1 MKELRTEIEFDG
13 TPEETW
19 AVLADLQ
26 AYGEWNPFIEKIDGE
41 LRVGGKLAVR
51 LQPVDERGITMH
63 PAVLAVEPGREL
75 RWIGHLMIPGVLRRR
90 ASLPDRSGGAGPS
103 AVHPERAVR
112 RDLGAAAVE
121 EAPRR
126 RDSEGIPRDERGAR
140 ATRRGAPSG
149 SRHVIEAELRTPRV
163 RDVVAAARVLL
174 ERDGPDGLTMR
185 RVAEQMG
192 IRAPSL
198 YKHLEG
204 KEDLEAL
211 LMAEAFREL
220 GQEMHDAIG
229 ALRKGGSRKKALT
242 ELARVYRRW
251 ALAHPHLY
259 RLVTGG
265 PLPRER
271 MPEGLEAWTA
281 EPVVIA
287 AGGDPDLARATWAF
301 AHGMTILELDRRFPP
316 DADLDAAWA
325 AGIAGFA

>member
-1 MKELRTEIEFDG
+1 
-13 TPEETW
+13 
-19 AVLADLQ
+19 
-26 AYGEWNPFIEKIDGE
+26 
-41 LRVGGKLAVR
+41 
-51 LQPVDERGITMH
+51 
-63 PAVLAVEPGREL
+63 
-75 RWIGHLMIPGVLRRR
+75 
-90 ASLPDRSGGAGPS
+90 
-103 AVHPERAVR
+103 
-112 RDLGAAAVE
+112 
-121 EAPRR
+121 
-126 RDSEGIPRDERGAR
+126 
-140 ATRRGAPSG
+140 
-149 SRHVIEAELRTPRV
+149 VIEAPELRTPRV

-174 ERDGPDGLTMR
+174 ERDGPEGLTMR

-220 GQEMHDAIG
+220 GQAMHDAIG

-281 EPVVIA
+281 EPVVMA
-287 AGGDPDLARATWAF
+287 AGGDPDRARAVWAF
-301 AHGMTILELDRRFPP
+301 AHGMTILELDGRFPP

-325 AGIAGFA
+325 SGIDGFA